1 LKIRQKILTGYLGVL
16 VVFFIIGTIGIVNM
30 QKIQHSY
37 AEMIDSRVYLAGET
51 RDFLTAYEYEAL
63 MMRTYFLTGQ
73 EEWAIEYREQAIK
86 ADETLAGIEK
96 SLTTAEER
104 NLFEKLSRSV
114 NNYHSTYAEP
124 MMAIRSRSDLTEQ
137 QKTNEIARLTVEQ
150 KGSVRNIIHLGE
162 DFVNYQQT
170 LLDDA
175 VSANAAWVKQV
186 TLTTTALWILA
197 VLIGMGAALYISR
210 IIAEPLKRLEQ
221 EALLIAVGDLSPRE
235 LEARSKDEVGSLT
248 RSFSSMVE
256 KLRNQAERT
265 RYSANL
271 IATYTSELQSSTQN
285 AAEAANATAAKMSR
299 LSETMRKLADGATAI
314 IGASDQAA
322 ANLSRAEEASG
333 KFLKQMEAGCAVVSR
348 AGQSVREL
356 QSKLTEVG
364 GIIQFISMI
373 ADQADMLSKKAKTEA
388 AYATEEGNTFVNLA
402 AEIQNRSH
410 AAAVAT
416 RGITAVIENVQVS
429 ARETVS
435 SLEQD
440 QAVVNEGYS
449 VVRETASDLKLIAG
463 DLQSI
468 AAQVKEV
475 ADFTRQVSEGVR
487 IVTIASEEQTALVEG
502 FAAATGTLN
511 HVAGELQSTVTSL
524 KL

>member
-1 LKIRQKILTGYLGVL
+1 MKIGQKILTGYLGVL
-16 VVFFIIGTIGIVNM
+16 VLFFIIGSFSLVNM

-37 AEMIDSRVYLAGET
+37 AELIDSRVYLAGET
-51 RDFLTAYEYEAL
+51 RDYLIAYEYEAL
-63 MMRTYFLTGQ
+63 MMRTYFLTGR
-73 EEWAIEYREQAIK
+73 EEWAKEYRDQLK
-86 ADETLAGIEK
+86 LGNETLAGIEK
-96 SLTTAEER
+96 ELNTAKER
-104 NLFEKLSRSV
+104 DLFEKLSSSV
-114 NNYHSTYAEP
+114 KNYHTTYAEP
-124 MMAIRSRSDLTEQ
+124 LMAIRGSSDLTEQ

-150 KGSVRNIIHLGE
+150 KGSVRNIIRLGE

-197 VLIGMGAALYISR
+197 VLIGLGAALYISR
-210 IIAEPLKRLEQ
+210 IIAEPLKRMEQ
-221 EALLIAVGDLSPRE
+221 EAILIAGGDLSPRE
-235 LEARSKDEVGSLT
+235 LEVRSKDEVGSLT

-265 RYSANL
+265 CYSANL

-285 AAEAANATAAKMSR
+285 AAEAANATAAKMSS
-299 LSETMRKLADGATAI
+299 LSETMRKMADGATAI

-322 ANLSRAEEASG
+322 ASLSRAQESSG
-333 KFLKQMEAGCAVVSR
+333 KFLKQMEAGCAVVAR

-356 QSKLTEVG
+356 DSKLVEVG

-373 ADQADMLSKKAKTEA
+373 SDQADMLSKKAVTEA
-388 AYATEEGNTFVNLA
+388 AYATEEGSTFINLA
-402 AEIQNRSH
+402 AEIQKRAQE
-410 AAAVAT
+410 AAAAT
-416 RGITAVIENVQVS
+416 RGITTVIEKVQIS
-429 ARETVS
+429 AKETVS
-435 SLEQD
+435 SLEED
-440 QAVVNEGYS
+440 QAVITEGYS
-449 VVRETASDLKLIAG
+449 VARETSGALKLIVG
-463 DLQSI
+463 DLQSL

-487 IVTIASEEQTALVEG
+487 IVTLATEGQTALVEG

-511 HVAGELQSTVTSL
+511 HVVGELQSTVTSL